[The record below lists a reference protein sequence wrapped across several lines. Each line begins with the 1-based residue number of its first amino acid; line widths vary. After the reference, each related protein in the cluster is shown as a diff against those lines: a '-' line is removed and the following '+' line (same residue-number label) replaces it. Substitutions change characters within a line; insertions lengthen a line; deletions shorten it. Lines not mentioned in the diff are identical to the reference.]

1 MLKQHILQRLHQRV
15 TQALQHI
22 PLDIDYLEF
31 VCNQEMVFMDSL
43 SQHIQLSEDVVD
55 RLTDLHNAIQQHKS
69 RQEPQEVVR
78 FERLTTRGRPR
89 IIICTEQLVHLL
101 EIGLS
106 VNTIAKLWGVSR
118 STLFRR
124 MTENNLSISTFY
136 CKCTDAELD
145 ILVAEIKNRMPHAG
159 YRLVKGT
166 LKAQGHNVG
175 WDRVKAS
182 MHRVDS
188 FGTLSRMTQLGCVVR
203 RTYSVPSPKYL
214 VHIDTNHKLIR

>member
-1 MLKQHILQRLHQRV
+1 MKEHILQRLHQRV
-15 TQALQHI
+15 THALQHT

-31 VCNQEMVFMDSL
+31 VCNQEMVFIDTL
-43 SQHIQLSEDVVD
+43 SQHIQLSQEVTD
-55 RLTDLHNAIQQHKS
+55 RLTDLHNAIQQHKN
-69 RQEPQEVVR
+69 RHEPPEVVR
-78 FERLTTRGRPR
+78 FERQTTRGRPR

-106 VNTIAKLWGVSR
+106 VNTIARLWGVSR
-118 STLFRR
+118 APVSRR
-124 MTENNLSISTFY
+124 MAENNLSVSTFY
-136 CKCTDAELD
+136 STCTDAELD
-145 ILVAEIKNRMPHAG
+145 TLVSEIKNRMPHAG

-166 LKAQGHNVG
+166 LKAQGHHVG

-182 MHRVDS
+182 LHRVDS
-188 FGTLSRMTQLGCVVR
+188 IGILSRMTQLGCVVR